1 MKFPVSYA
9 GKRGLCIVCQ
19 ERLQVSDDL
28 KKLTWLK
35 IEEFPADDSDA
46 VGAAQ
51 VLDSSVSESEFNLVL
66 GERLFGWQLSRQQTL
81 WLTLGLVVLLVVLG
95 IYFSIESQKVPP
107 KTQKGAM
114 EIGHV
119 SEPAIG
125 KRQHLPDFHAV
136 LTQTKNRLRHFSLGQ
151 PGFNEMFNH
160 KLEET
165 CS

>member
-1 MKFPVSYA
+1 MKFPVAYA

-66 GERLFGWQLSRQQTL
+66 GERLFGWRLSRQQTL
-81 WLTLGLVVLLVVLG
+81 WLTLGLVALLVVLG

-114 EIGHV
+114 EIGCLGECDIFRETSRIVHV
-119 SEPAIG
+119 VVAIDG
-125 KRQHLPDFHAV
+125 VCRAGDWQGSALSDAS
-136 LTQTKNRLRHFSLGQ
+136 SLHPQ
-151 PGFNEMFNH
+151 RA
-160 KLEET
+160 
-165 CS
+165 